1 MTIELERD
9 VAQNLIETRLIRIR
23 KMIQK
28 ILNRWNNQS
37 AKDFLEK
44 SRKGQIPESEN
55 DAIDLHQLLLEE
67 EKLTLLL
74 KKIQ

>member
-9 VAQNLIETRLIRIR
+9 VAQNLIETKVIRIR

-37 AKDFLEK
+37 SKDFLEK

-55 DAIDLHQLLLEE
+55 DAIDLRQLLLEE
-67 EKLTLLL
+67 EKLDLLL
-74 KKIQ
+74 KKIH

>member
-28 ILNRWNNQS
+28 ILNRGNNKS
-37 AKDFLEK
+37 VKDFLEK
-44 SRKGQIPESEN
+44 SCKG
-55 DAIDLHQLLLEE
+55 
-67 EKLTLLL
+67 
-74 KKIQ
+74 